1 MEYMLEQ
8 MLKRRSVRIYT
19 EEAIPAEILKAI
31 LQAGLTAPSGRN
43 RKPLELILV
52 TEREKLEK
60 LAASRAMGSQMLA
73 KAGAAILVVGNPE
86 NSDTWVE
93 DCSIAMAYM
102 HLAADAMGIGS
113 CWIQGRMRFAAD
125 GRSTDDV
132 VRELTGYPQPYQLE
146 AILSLGM
153 IDKHPETNQMVDVDE
168 CARVHKGQW

>member
-19 EEAIPAEILKAI
+19 EEAIPEEKLEAI
-31 LQAGLTAPSGRN
+31 LHAGLTAPSGRN
-43 RKPLELILV
+43 RKPLDLILV

-60 LAASRAMGSQMLA
+60 MAEARAMGAQMLA
-73 KAGAAILVVGNPE
+73 KAGAAIVVVGNPE
-86 NSDTWVE
+86 TSDTWVE

-113 CWIQGRMRFAAD
+113 CWIQGRMRMASD
-125 GRSTDDV
+125 GRTTDDV

-153 IDKHPETNQMVDVDE
+153 SEKHPEANQLVDVDK